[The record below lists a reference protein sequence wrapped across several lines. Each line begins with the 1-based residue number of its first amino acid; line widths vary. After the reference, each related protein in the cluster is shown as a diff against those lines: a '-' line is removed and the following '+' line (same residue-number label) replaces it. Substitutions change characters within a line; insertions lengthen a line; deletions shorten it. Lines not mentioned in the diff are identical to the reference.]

1 MRINKVRIG
10 MKVWYYPILGGIER
24 EDAVITSAPYYVGGT
39 ACCMIN
45 TKSSC
50 VAIENLEERVEM
62 EPTLIRPVSLKDV
75 EEAAKAR
82 YTHKDGESDERRD
95 LVELSREEFIAGA
108 RFAGAKVY

>member
-1 MRINKVRIG
+1 MEINKVRIG
-10 MKVWYYPILGGIER
+10 MKVWYYPILGGTER

-82 YTHKDGESDERRD
+82 YTHKEGESDERRD
-95 LVELSREEFIAGA
+95 LVELLREEFIAGA
-108 RFAGAKVY
+108 RFAGAKAY